1 MDVQSFLN
9 NFLDESNKTV
19 LFATMAVVLVV
30 LILLISLI
38 RKRKKKKL
46 EEKTAAAIDKAMS
59 GDEDDLAKDSSDS
72 NTLAQDNIILDD
84 RSDSTE
90 SRILAQDASDS
101 NTLVQDDLAQD
112 YNPQGDNLAKDSN
125 SGEEFSAHHPY
136 DNFGSDYKDYD
147 DDIKD
152 IDNSD
157 DTVAIDNSDD
167 TVALAQNTPAEEYN
181 LYTNYNEG
189 FNSDL
194 NNGVVNG
201 TEDVEVNVKDSEND
215 PMEELLDEEN
225 DDIYNSDFVD
235 GFFGTLA
242 KNDSKESPK
251 EPEESTEEFKE
262 SSESPKEPEE
272 SQESSEESKEPPVE
286 LILHDQISVEENT
299 PKEEEEKEKEAPEE
313 NKKAA
318 ITLVDGSDR
327 VMVSVGEKFES
338 KHKKEFTIDVTNEPE
353 IKIALQDGFVFDG
366 RVHFLVSF
374 SEALAQHV
382 SLKDVRE
389 IAEYK
394 GDYSGYE
401 IQLEVTD
408 KGDLETID
416 CTRTFNYKKIKDA
429 VLIIQLSLE

>member
-19 LFATMAVVLVV
+19 LFATMAVVLAV
-30 LILLISLI
+30 LILLIYLI

-46 EEKTAAAIDKAMS
+46 EEKTAAAIDKAMA
-59 GDEDDLAKDSSDS
+59 GDEDDLAQDSSDS
-72 NTLAQDNIILDD
+72 TDLAQDNIVQ
-84 RSDSTE
+84 DSNTPDY
-90 SRILAQDASDS
+90 SSS
-101 NTLVQDDLAQD
+101 NTLVQDNQHD
-112 YNPQGDNLAKDSN
+112 DNLAQDSN
-125 SGEEFSAHHPY
+125 SGEEFGTHHPY

-147 DDIKD
+147 DDTEYD
-152 IDNSD
+152 YNPEEDAETIDNND
-157 DTVAIDNSDD
+157 DTE
-167 TVALAQNTPAEEYN
+167 ALAQNTSAEEYN
-181 LYTNYNEG
+181 LYTNYNKG
-189 FNSDL
+189 FNPDL
-194 NNGVVNG
+194 NKGVEDC
-201 TEDVEVNVKDSEND
+201 TEDVEDNAKDLEND

-242 KNDSKESPK
+242 KDDSKESP
-251 EPEESTEEFKE
+251 EESKE
-262 SSESPKEPEE
+262 SP
-272 SQESSEESKEPPVE
+272 EESKEPPVE

-299 PKEEEEKEKEAPEE
+299 PKEEEKEKEAPEE

-338 KHKKEFTIDVTNEPE
+338 KHKKEFTIDVTNESE
-353 IKIALQDGFVFDG
+353 IKIALQDGFIFDG
-366 RVHFLVSF
+366 RIHFLVSF

-389 IAEYK
+389 IAECK

>member
-46 EEKTAAAIDKAMS
+46 EEKTAAAIDKAMA
-59 GDEDDLAKDSSDS
+59 GDEDDLAQDSNTQYSSGSSTLAKDNLAQDSSDS
-72 NTLAQDNIILDD
+72 TDLAQN
-84 RSDSTE
+84 
-90 SRILAQDASDS
+90 S
-101 NTLVQDDLAQD
+101 NTQD
-112 YNPQGDNLAKDSN
+112 YNPQGDNLIQDSN

-147 DDIKD
+147 DD
-152 IDNSD
+152 
-157 DTVAIDNSDD
+157 VEAIDNNGNAETIDNNDD
-167 TVALAQNTPAEEYN
+167 AETTDNNGDEEALAQNTQSEEYN

-189 FNSDL
+189 FNPDL
-194 NNGVVNG
+194 NKDVEDG
-201 TEDVEVNVKDSEND
+201 TEDVEDNAKDSEND

-242 KNDSKESPK
+242 KDDSKESSK
-251 EPEESTEEFKE
+251 EPE
-262 SSESPKEPEE
+262 
-272 SQESSEESKEPPVE
+272 ESSEESKEPPVE

-299 PKEEEEKEKEAPEE
+299 PKEEEKEKEAPEE

-327 VMVSVGEKFES
+327 VMVSIGEKFES

-366 RVHFLVSF
+366 RIHFLVSF

-389 IAEYK
+389 IAECK
-394 GDYSGYE
+394 GNYSGYE

>member
-19 LFATMAVVLVV
+19 LFATMAVVLAV
-30 LILLISLI
+30 LILLIYLI

-46 EEKTAAAIDKAMS
+46 EEKTAAAIDKAMA
-59 GDEDDLAKDSSDS
+59 GDEDDLAQDSSGSTDLAQDNIVQDSNTPDYSCS
-72 NTLAQDNIILDD
+72 NTLAQDNQHD
-84 RSDSTE
+84 
-90 SRILAQDASDS
+90 
-101 NTLVQDDLAQD
+101 
-112 YNPQGDNLAKDSN
+112 DNLAQDSN
-125 SGEEFSAHHPY
+125 SGEEFSTHHPY

-147 DDIKD
+147 DDTEYD
-152 IDNSD
+152 YNPEEDAETIDNND
-157 DTVAIDNSDD
+157 DAG
-167 TVALAQNTPAEEYN
+167 ALAQNTPTEEYN
-181 LYTNYNEG
+181 LYTNYNKG
-189 FNSDL
+189 FNPDL
-194 NNGVVNG
+194 NNGVEDG

-215 PMEELLDEEN
+215 PMEELMDEEN

-242 KNDSKESPK
+242 KNDSKES
-251 EPEESTEEFKE
+251 
-262 SSESPKEPEE
+262 SESPKEPEE
-272 SQESSEESKEPPVE
+272 FKESPEESKEPPVE

-299 PKEEEEKEKEAPEE
+299 PKEEEKEKEAPEE

-338 KHKKEFTIDVTNEPE
+338 RHKKEFTIDVTNEPE

-366 RVHFLVSF
+366 RIHFLVSF

-389 IAEYK
+389 IAECK

>member
-19 LFATMAVVLVV
+19 LFATMAVVLAV
-30 LILLISLI
+30 LILLIYLI

-46 EEKTAAAIDKAMS
+46 EEKTAAAIDKAMA
-59 GDEDDLAKDSSDS
+59 GDEDDLAQDSSDS
-72 NTLAQDNIILDD
+72 TDLAQDNIVQ
-84 RSDSTE
+84 DSNTPDY
-90 SRILAQDASDS
+90 SSS
-101 NTLVQDDLAQD
+101 NTLVQDNQHD
-112 YNPQGDNLAKDSN
+112 DNLAQNSN
-125 SGEEFSAHHPY
+125 SGEEFGTHHPY

-147 DDIKD
+147 DDTEYD
-152 IDNSD
+152 YNPEEDAETIDNND
-157 DTVAIDNSDD
+157 DAE
-167 TVALAQNTPAEEYN
+167 ALAQNTSAEEYN
-181 LYTNYNEG
+181 LYTNYNKG
-189 FNSDL
+189 FNPDL
-194 NNGVVNG
+194 NKGVEDC
-201 TEDVEVNVKDSEND
+201 TEDVEDNAKDLEND

-242 KNDSKESPK
+242 KDDSKESP
-251 EPEESTEEFKE
+251 
-262 SSESPKEPEE
+262 
-272 SQESSEESKEPPVE
+272 EESKEPPVE

-299 PKEEEEKEKEAPEE
+299 PKEEEKEKEAPEE
-313 NKKAA
+313 NKKAV

-338 KHKKEFTIDVTNEPE
+338 KHKKEFTIDVTNESE
-353 IKIALQDGFVFDG
+353 IKIALQDGFIFDG
-366 RVHFLVSF
+366 RIHFLVSF

-389 IAEYK
+389 IAECK

>member
-1 MDVQSFLN
+1 MNIQSFLN

-46 EEKTAAAIDKAMS
+46 EEKTAAAIDRAMA
-59 GDEDDLAKDSSDS
+59 GDEDDLAQDSSDS
-72 NTLAQDNIILDD
+72 STLAQD
-84 RSDSTE
+84 SKDSTD
-90 SRILAQDASDS
+90 LDQDS
-101 NTLVQDDLAQD
+101 NTQD
-112 YNPQGDNLAKDSN
+112 YNPQGDNLVKDSN
-125 SGEEFSAHHPY
+125 SGKEFSAHHPY

-147 DDIKD
+147 DDVEVF
-152 IDNSD
+152 DNNGD
-157 DTVAIDNSDD
+157 AE
-167 TVALAQNTPAEEYN
+167 ALAQNTPAEEYN
-181 LYTNYNEG
+181 LYTNYNKG
-189 FNSDL
+189 FNPDI
-194 NNGVVNG
+194 NKDVKDG
-201 TEDVEVNVKDSEND
+201 TKDVEGNAKDSEND

-235 GFFGTLA
+235 GFFDTLA
-242 KNDSKESPK
+242 KEDSE
-251 EPEESTEEFKE
+251 E

-272 SQESSEESKEPPVE
+272 FKESPEESKEPPVE

-299 PKEEEEKEKEAPEE
+299 PKEEEKEKEAPEE

-366 RVHFLVSF
+366 RIHFLVSF

-389 IAEYK
+389 IAECK

-408 KGDLETID
+408 NGDLETID

>member
-1 MDVQSFLN
+1 
-9 NFLDESNKTV
+9 
-19 LFATMAVVLVV
+19 MAVVLIV

-38 RKRKKKKL
+38 RNRKKKKL

-59 GDEDDLAKDSSDS
+59 GDEDDLAQDSSDS
-72 NTLAQDNIILDD
+72 NTLAQNN
-84 RSDSTE
+84 
-90 SRILAQDASDS
+90 LA
-101 NTLVQDDLAQD
+101 QDDLAQD
-112 YNPQGDNLAKDSN
+112 YNTQGDNLAQDSN

-147 DDIKD
+147 GNADAE
-152 IDNSD
+152 
-157 DTVAIDNSDD
+157 AIDNSDD
-167 TVALAQNTPAEEYN
+167 TEAIDNSDDTEALAQNTPAEEYN

-189 FNSDL
+189 FNPDL
-194 NNGVVNG
+194 NK
-201 TEDVEVNVKDSEND
+201 DVEDGTKDVEDNAKDLEND
-215 PMEELLDEEN
+215 PMEELMDEEN

-251 EPEESTEEFKE
+251 EPEESKE
-262 SSESPKEPEE
+262 SP
-272 SQESSEESKEPPVE
+272 EESKEPPVE

-299 PKEEEEKEKEAPEE
+299 PKEEEKEKEAPEE
-313 NKKAA
+313 NKKAV

-338 KHKKEFTIDVTNEPE
+338 KHKKEFTIDVTNESE
-353 IKIALQDGFVFDG
+353 IKIALQDGFIFDG
-366 RVHFLVSF
+366 RIHFLVSF

-389 IAEYK
+389 IAECK

>member
-59 GDEDDLAKDSSDS
+59 GDEDDLDQDASDS
-72 NTLAQDNIILDD
+72 NTLAQDNIVQ
-84 RSDSTE
+84 DSNTPDY
-90 SRILAQDASDS
+90 SSS
-101 NTLVQDDLAQD
+101 NTLVQDNQHD
-112 YNPQGDNLAKDSN
+112 DNLAQDSN
-125 SGEEFSAHHPY
+125 SGEEFGTHHPY

-147 DDIKD
+147 DDTEYD
-152 IDNSD
+152 YNPEEDAETIDNND
-157 DTVAIDNSDD
+157 DTE
-167 TVALAQNTPAEEYN
+167 ALAQNTSAEEYN

-189 FNSDL
+189 FNPDL
-194 NNGVVNG
+194 NKGVEDG
-201 TEDVEVNVKDSEND
+201 TEDVEDNAKDLEND

-242 KNDSKESPK
+242 KDDSKESPEESK
-251 EPEESTEEFKE
+251 ESPEESKE
-262 SSESPKEPEE
+262 SKESP
-272 SQESSEESKEPPVE
+272 EESKEPPVE

-299 PKEEEEKEKEAPEE
+299 PKEEEKEKEAPEE
-313 NKKAA
+313 NKKAV

-338 KHKKEFTIDVTNEPE
+338 KHKKEFTIDVTNESE
-353 IKIALQDGFVFDG
+353 IKIALQDGFIFDG
-366 RVHFLVSF
+366 RIHFLVSF

-389 IAEYK
+389 IAECK

>member
-19 LFATMAVVLVV
+19 LFATMAVVLAV
-30 LILLISLI
+30 LILLIYLI

-46 EEKTAAAIDKAMS
+46 EEKTAAAIDKAMA
-59 GDEDDLAKDSSDS
+59 GDEDDLAQDSSDS
-72 NTLAQDNIILDD
+72 TDLAQDNIVQ
-84 RSDSTE
+84 DSNTPDY
-90 SRILAQDASDS
+90 SSS
-101 NTLVQDDLAQD
+101 NTLVQDNQHD
-112 YNPQGDNLAKDSN
+112 DNLAQDSN
-125 SGEEFSAHHPY
+125 SGEEFGTHHPY

-147 DDIKD
+147 DDTEYD
-152 IDNSD
+152 YNPEEDAETIDNND
-157 DTVAIDNSDD
+157 DTE
-167 TVALAQNTPAEEYN
+167 ALAQNTSAEEYN
-181 LYTNYNEG
+181 LYTNYNKG
-189 FNSDL
+189 FNPDL
-194 NNGVVNG
+194 NKGVEDG
-201 TEDVEVNVKDSEND
+201 TEDVEDNAKDLEND

-242 KNDSKESPK
+242 KDDSKESP
-251 EPEESTEEFKE
+251 EESKE
-262 SSESPKEPEE
+262 SKESP
-272 SQESSEESKEPPVE
+272 EESKEPPVE

-299 PKEEEEKEKEAPEE
+299 PKEEEKEKEAPEE
-313 NKKAA
+313 NKKAV

-338 KHKKEFTIDVTNEPE
+338 KHKKEFTIDVTNESE
-353 IKIALQDGFVFDG
+353 IKIALQDGFIFDG
-366 RVHFLVSF
+366 RIHFLVSF

-389 IAEYK
+389 IAECK

>member
-19 LFATMAVVLVV
+19 LFATMAVVLAV
-30 LILLISLI
+30 LILLIYLI

-46 EEKTAAAIDKAMS
+46 EEKTAAAIDKAMV
-59 GDEDDLAKDSSDS
+59 GDEDDLAQDSSDSTDLAQDNIVQVAQDNIVQDSNTPDYSGS
-72 NTLAQDNIILDD
+72 NTLAQDNQHD
-84 RSDSTE
+84 
-90 SRILAQDASDS
+90 
-101 NTLVQDDLAQD
+101 
-112 YNPQGDNLAKDSN
+112 DNLAQDSN
-125 SGEEFSAHHPY
+125 SGEEFGTHHPY

-147 DDIKD
+147 DDTEYD
-152 IDNSD
+152 YNPEEDAETIDNND
-157 DTVAIDNSDD
+157 DVGT
-167 TVALAQNTPAEEYN
+167 LAQNTPAEEYN
-181 LYTNYNEG
+181 LYTNYNKG
-189 FNSDL
+189 FNPDL
-194 NNGVVNG
+194 NNGVEDG
-201 TEDVEVNVKDSEND
+201 TEDVEDNAKDLENN

-242 KNDSKESPK
+242 KDDSKESP
-251 EPEESTEEFKE
+251 
-262 SSESPKEPEE
+262 
-272 SQESSEESKEPPVE
+272 EESKEPPVE

-299 PKEEEEKEKEAPEE
+299 PKEEE

-366 RVHFLVSF
+366 RIHFLVSF

-389 IAEYK
+389 IAECK

>member
-1 MDVQSFLN
+1 MNVQSFLN

-19 LFATMAVVLVV
+19 LFATMVVVLVV

-46 EEKTAAAIDKAMS
+46 DEKTAAAIDKAMS
-59 GDEDDLAKDSSDS
+59 GDEDDLAQDSSNSSTLTQDNLVQDSDDS
-72 NTLAQDNIILDD
+72 NTLAQDNIILDG

-90 SRILAQDASDS
+90 SRIL
-101 NTLVQDDLAQD
+101 T
-112 YNPQGDNLAKDSN
+112 QGSN
-125 SGEEFSAHHPY
+125 SGEEFGAHHPY

-147 DDIKD
+147 DDVED
-152 IDNSD
+152 IDNND
-157 DTVAIDNSDD
+157 DAEYDYNPEEDVETTDNNDD
-167 TVALAQNTPAEEYN
+167 EEASAQNTPAEEYN
-181 LYTNYNEG
+181 LYTNYNKG
-189 FNSDL
+189 FNPDI
-194 NNGVVNG
+194 NNGVEDG
-201 TEDVEVNVKDSEND
+201 TEDVEDNAKDVEDDVKDSEND

-242 KNDSKESPK
+242 KDDSKESPK
-251 EPEESTEEFKE
+251 EPEESKE
-262 SSESPKEPEE
+262 SP
-272 SQESSEESKEPPVE
+272 EESKEPPVE

-299 PKEEEEKEKEAPEE
+299 PKEEEKEEEAPEE

-338 KHKKEFTIDVTNEPE
+338 KYKKEFTIDVTNEPE

-382 SLKDVRE
+382 FLKDVRE
-389 IAEYK
+389 IAECK
-394 GDYSGYE
+394 GNYSGYE

>member
-46 EEKTAAAIDKAMS
+46 EEKTAAAIDKAMA
-59 GDEDDLAKDSSDS
+59 GDEDDLDQDASDS
-72 NTLAQDNIILDD
+72 NTLAQDSN
-84 RSDSTE
+84 
-90 SRILAQDASDS
+90 AQDSSDS
-101 NTLVQDDLAQD
+101 NPLAQD
-112 YNPQGDNLAKDSN
+112 YNPQGDNLIQDSN

-147 DDIKD
+147 DDVEAVD
-152 IDNSD
+152 NNDDAEYDYNPEEDAETIDNNGD
-157 DTVAIDNSDD
+157 EE
-167 TVALAQNTPAEEYN
+167 ALAQNTPAEEYN

-189 FNSDL
+189 FNPDI
-194 NNGVVNG
+194 NNGVEDD
-201 TEDVEVNVKDSEND
+201 TEDVEDNAKDLEND
-215 PMEELLDEEN
+215 PMEELLDEES

-242 KNDSKESPK
+242 KDDSKESPESTESSK
-251 EPEESTEEFKE
+251 GPEES
-262 SSESPKEPEE
+262 EE
-272 SQESSEESKEPPVE
+272 STEESKEPPVE

-299 PKEEEEKEKEAPEE
+299 PKEEEKEKEAPEE

-318 ITLVDGSDR
+318 ITLVDGSNR

-338 KHKKEFTIDVTNEPE
+338 RHKKEFTIDVTNEPE

-366 RVHFLVSF
+366 RIHFLVSF

-389 IAEYK
+389 IAECK
-394 GDYSGYE
+394 GNYSGYE

>member
-1 MDVQSFLN
+1 MNVQSFLN

-59 GDEDDLAKDSSDS
+59 GDEDDLAQDSSNSSTLTQDNLVQDSDDS
-72 NTLAQDNIILDD
+72 NTLAQDNIILDG

-90 SRILAQDASDS
+90 SRIL
-101 NTLVQDDLAQD
+101 VQ
-112 YNPQGDNLAKDSN
+112 DSN

-147 DDIKD
+147 DD
-152 IDNSD
+152 
-157 DTVAIDNSDD
+157 VEAIDNNGNAETIDNNDD
-167 TVALAQNTPAEEYN
+167 AETINNNDDAEALAQNTPAEEYN

-189 FNSDL
+189 FNPDL
-194 NNGVVNG
+194 NK
-201 TEDVEVNVKDSEND
+201 DVEDGTKDVEDNAKDSEND
-215 PMEELLDEEN
+215 PMEELMDEEN

-242 KNDSKESPK
+242 KNDSKESSESSK
-251 EPEESTEEFKE
+251 EPEESKE
-262 SSESPKEPEE
+262 SSESPKEP
-272 SQESSEESKEPPVE
+272 EESKEPPVE

-299 PKEEEEKEKEAPEE
+299 PKEENWEEVPEE
-313 NKKAA
+313 NKKTA

-366 RVHFLVSF
+366 RIHFLVSF

-389 IAEYK
+389 IAECK

>member
-1 MDVQSFLN
+1 MNVQSFLN

-59 GDEDDLAKDSSDS
+59 GDEDDLAQDSSNSSTLTQDNLVQDSDDS
-72 NTLAQDNIILDD
+72 NTLAQDNIILDG

-90 SRILAQDASDS
+90 SRIL
-101 NTLVQDDLAQD
+101 VQ
-112 YNPQGDNLAKDSN
+112 DSN

-147 DDIKD
+147 DD
-152 IDNSD
+152 
-157 DTVAIDNSDD
+157 VEAIDNNGNAETIDNNDD
-167 TVALAQNTPAEEYN
+167 AETINNNDDAEALAQNTPAEEYN

-189 FNSDL
+189 FNPDL
-194 NNGVVNG
+194 NK
-201 TEDVEVNVKDSEND
+201 DVEDGTKDVEDNAKDSEND
-215 PMEELLDEEN
+215 PMEELMDEEN

-242 KNDSKESPK
+242 KNDSKESSESSK
-251 EPEESTEEFKE
+251 EPEESKE
-262 SSESPKEPEE
+262 SSESP
-272 SQESSEESKEPPVE
+272 EESKEPPVE

-299 PKEEEEKEKEAPEE
+299 PKEENWEEVPEE
-313 NKKAA
+313 NKKTA

-366 RVHFLVSF
+366 RIHFLVSF

-382 SLKDVRE
+382 SIKDVRE
-389 IAEYK
+389 IAECK

>member
-1 MDVQSFLN
+1 MNIQSFLN

-59 GDEDDLAKDSSDS
+59 GDEDDLAQDSSNSSTLTQDNLVQDSDDS
-72 NTLAQDNIILDD
+72 NTLAQDNIILDG

-90 SRILAQDASDS
+90 SRIL
-101 NTLVQDDLAQD
+101 VQ
-112 YNPQGDNLAKDSN
+112 DSN

-147 DDIKD
+147 DD
-152 IDNSD
+152 
-157 DTVAIDNSDD
+157 VEAIDNNGNAETIDNNDD
-167 TVALAQNTPAEEYN
+167 AETINNNDDAEALAQNTPAEEYN

-189 FNSDL
+189 FNPDL
-194 NNGVVNG
+194 NK
-201 TEDVEVNVKDSEND
+201 DVEDGTKDVEDNAKDSEND
-215 PMEELLDEEN
+215 PMEELMDEEN

-242 KNDSKESPK
+242 KNDSKESSESSK
-251 EPEESTEEFKE
+251 EPEESKE
-262 SSESPKEPEE
+262 SSESP
-272 SQESSEESKEPPVE
+272 EESKEPPVE

-299 PKEEEEKEKEAPEE
+299 PKEENWEEVPEE
-313 NKKAA
+313 NKKTA

-366 RVHFLVSF
+366 RIHFLVSF

-389 IAEYK
+389 IAECK

>member
-46 EEKTAAAIDKAMS
+46 EEKTAAAIDKAMA
-59 GDEDDLAKDSSDS
+59 GDEDDLAQDSSDS
-72 NTLAQDNIILDD
+72 NTLSQNNIILDG

-90 SRILAQDASDS
+90 SRILVQDS
-101 NTLVQDDLAQD
+101 NTQD
-112 YNPQGDNLAKDSN
+112 YNPQGDNLVQDSN

-136 DNFGSDYKDYD
+136 DNFGSDYNDYD
-147 DDIKD
+147 DDVED
-152 IDNSD
+152 IDNNDDAEAIDDSD
-157 DTVAIDNSDD
+157 DAE
-167 TVALAQNTPAEEYN
+167 ALAQNTPAEEYN

-189 FNSDL
+189 FNPDI
-194 NNGVVNG
+194 NNGVEEG
-201 TEDVEVNVKDSEND
+201 TKDVEDNAKDSENN

-242 KNDSKESPK
+242 KDDSKESPK
-251 EPEESTEEFKE
+251 EPE
-262 SSESPKEPEE
+262 
-272 SQESSEESKEPPVE
+272 ESSEESKEPPVE

-299 PKEEEEKEKEAPEE
+299 PKEEEKEKEALEE

-366 RVHFLVSF
+366 RIHFLVSF

-389 IAEYK
+389 IAECK

>member
-19 LFATMAVVLVV
+19 LFATMAVVLAV
-30 LILLISLI
+30 LILLIYLI

-46 EEKTAAAIDKAMS
+46 EEKTAAAIDKAMA
-59 GDEDDLAKDSSDS
+59 GDEDDLAQDSSDS
-72 NTLAQDNIILDD
+72 TDLAQDNIVQ
-84 RSDSTE
+84 DSNTPDY
-90 SRILAQDASDS
+90 SSS
-101 NTLVQDDLAQD
+101 NTLVQDNQQD
-112 YNPQGDNLAKDSN
+112 DNLAQDSN
-125 SGEEFSAHHPY
+125 SGEEFGTHHPY

-147 DDIKD
+147 DDTEYD
-152 IDNSD
+152 YNPEEDAETIDNND
-157 DTVAIDNSDD
+157 DTE
-167 TVALAQNTPAEEYN
+167 ALAQNTSAEEYN
-181 LYTNYNEG
+181 LYTNYNKG
-189 FNSDL
+189 FNPDL
-194 NNGVVNG
+194 NKGVEDG
-201 TEDVEVNVKDSEND
+201 TEDVEDNAKDLEND

-242 KNDSKESPK
+242 KDDSKESP
-251 EPEESTEEFKE
+251 EESKE
-262 SSESPKEPEE
+262 SP
-272 SQESSEESKEPPVE
+272 EESKEPPVE

-299 PKEEEEKEKEAPEE
+299 PKEEEKEKEAPEE
-313 NKKAA
+313 NKKAV

-353 IKIALQDGFVFDG
+353 IKIALQDGFIFDG
-366 RVHFLVSF
+366 RIHFLVSF

-389 IAEYK
+389 IAECK

>member
-59 GDEDDLAKDSSDS
+59 GDEDDLAKDNLTQDSSDS
-72 NTLAQDNIILDD
+72 NTLAQD
-84 RSDSTE
+84 
-90 SRILAQDASDS
+90 S
-101 NTLVQDDLAQD
+101 NAQD
-112 YNPQGDNLAKDSN
+112 YSGSNTLAKDSN

-147 DDIKD
+147 DDVED
-152 IDNSD
+152 IDNND
-157 DTVAIDNSDD
+157 DAEAIDNSDD
-167 TVALAQNTPAEEYN
+167 AEALAQNTPAEEYN

-189 FNSDL
+189 FNPDI
-194 NNGVVNG
+194 NNGVEEG
-201 TEDVEVNVKDSEND
+201 TKDVEDNAKDSEND

-242 KNDSKESPK
+242 KDDSKESLESRESSK
-251 EPEESTEEFKE
+251 EPE
-262 SSESPKEPEE
+262 
-272 SQESSEESKEPPVE
+272 ESSEESKEPPVE

-299 PKEEEEKEKEAPEE
+299 PKEEEKEKEAPEE

-338 KHKKEFTIDVTNEPE
+338 RHKKEFTIDVTNEPE

-389 IAEYK
+389 IAECK

>member
-19 LFATMAVVLVV
+19 LFATMAVVLAV
-30 LILLISLI
+30 LILLIYLI

-46 EEKTAAAIDKAMS
+46 EEKTAAAIDKAMA
-59 GDEDDLAKDSSDS
+59 GDEDDLAQDSSDS
-72 NTLAQDNIILDD
+72 TDLAQDNIVQ
-84 RSDSTE
+84 DSNTPDY
-90 SRILAQDASDS
+90 SSS
-101 NTLVQDDLAQD
+101 NTLVQDNQHD
-112 YNPQGDNLAKDSN
+112 DNLAQDSN
-125 SGEEFSAHHPY
+125 SGEEFGTHHPY

-147 DDIKD
+147 DDTEYD
-152 IDNSD
+152 YNPEEDVETIDNND
-157 DTVAIDNSDD
+157 DAE
-167 TVALAQNTPAEEYN
+167 ALAQNTSAEEYN
-181 LYTNYNEG
+181 LYTNYNKG
-189 FNSDL
+189 FNPDL
-194 NNGVVNG
+194 NKGVEDG
-201 TEDVEVNVKDSEND
+201 TEDVEDNAKDLEND

-242 KNDSKESPK
+242 KDDSKESP
-251 EPEESTEEFKE
+251 
-262 SSESPKEPEE
+262 
-272 SQESSEESKEPPVE
+272 EESKEPPVE

-299 PKEEEEKEKEAPEE
+299 PKEEEKEKEAPEE
-313 NKKAA
+313 NKKAT

-353 IKIALQDGFVFDG
+353 IKIALQDGFIFDG
-366 RVHFLVSF
+366 RIHFLVSF

-389 IAEYK
+389 IAECK

>member
-19 LFATMAVVLVV
+19 LFATMAVVLAV
-30 LILLISLI
+30 LILLIYLI

-46 EEKTAAAIDKAMS
+46 EEKTAAAIDKAMA
-59 GDEDDLAKDSSDS
+59 GDEDDLAQDSSDS
-72 NTLAQDNIILDD
+72 TDLAQDNIVQ
-84 RSDSTE
+84 DSNTPDY
-90 SRILAQDASDS
+90 SSS
-101 NTLVQDDLAQD
+101 NTLVQDNQHD
-112 YNPQGDNLAKDSN
+112 DNLAQDSN
-125 SGEEFSAHHPY
+125 SGEEFGTHHPY

-147 DDIKD
+147 DDTEYD
-152 IDNSD
+152 YNPEEDAETIDNND
-157 DTVAIDNSDD
+157 DTE
-167 TVALAQNTPAEEYN
+167 ALAQNTSAEEYN
-181 LYTNYNEG
+181 LYTNYNKG
-189 FNSDL
+189 FNPDL
-194 NNGVVNG
+194 NKGVEDG
-201 TEDVEVNVKDSEND
+201 TEDVEDNAKDLEND

-242 KNDSKESPK
+242 KDDSKESP
-251 EPEESTEEFKE
+251 EESKE
-262 SSESPKEPEE
+262 SP
-272 SQESSEESKEPPVE
+272 EESKEPPVE
-286 LILHDQISVEENT
+286 LILHEQISVEENT
-299 PKEEEEKEKEAPEE
+299 PKEEEKEKEAPEE
-313 NKKAA
+313 NKKAV

-353 IKIALQDGFVFDG
+353 IKIALQDGFIFDG
-366 RVHFLVSF
+366 RIHFLVSF

-389 IAEYK
+389 IAECK

>member
-9 NFLDESNKTV
+9 IFLDESNKTV
-19 LFATMAVVLVV
+19 LFATMAVVLAV
-30 LILLISLI
+30 LILLIYLI

-46 EEKTAAAIDKAMS
+46 EEKTAAAIDKAMA
-59 GDEDDLAKDSSDS
+59 GDEDDLAQDSSDS
-72 NTLAQDNIILDD
+72 TDLAQDNIVQ
-84 RSDSTE
+84 DSNTPDY
-90 SRILAQDASDS
+90 SSS
-101 NTLVQDDLAQD
+101 NTLVQDNQHD
-112 YNPQGDNLAKDSN
+112 DNLAQDSN
-125 SGEEFSAHHPY
+125 SGEEFGTHHPY

-147 DDIKD
+147 DDVED
-152 IDNSD
+152 IDNND
-157 DTVAIDNSDD
+157 DAE
-167 TVALAQNTPAEEYN
+167 ALAQNTSAEEYN
-181 LYTNYNEG
+181 LYTNYNKG
-189 FNSDL
+189 FNPDL
-194 NNGVVNG
+194 NKGVEDC
-201 TEDVEVNVKDSEND
+201 TEDVEDNAKDLEND

-242 KNDSKESPK
+242 KDDSKESP
-251 EPEESTEEFKE
+251 
-262 SSESPKEPEE
+262 
-272 SQESSEESKEPPVE
+272 EESKEPPVE

-299 PKEEEEKEKEAPEE
+299 PKEENWEEVPEE
-313 NKKAA
+313 NKKTA

-338 KHKKEFTIDVTNEPE
+338 RHKKEFTIDVTNEPE

-374 SEALAQHV
+374 SETLAQHV

-389 IAEYK
+389 IAECK

>member
-1 MDVQSFLN
+1 MNVQSFLN

-59 GDEDDLAKDSSDS
+59 GDEDDLDQDASDS
-72 NTLAQDNIILDD
+72 NTLAQDS
-84 RSDSTE
+84 SDSTD
-90 SRILAQDASDS
+90 LDQDS
-101 NTLVQDDLAQD
+101 NIHG
-112 YNPQGDNLAKDSN
+112 YNSQGDNLAQDSN
-125 SGEEFSAHHPY
+125 SGEEFGTHHPY

-147 DDIKD
+147 DETEYDYNPEED
-152 IDNSD
+152 AETIDNNGNEEAS
-157 DTVAIDNSDD
+157 AR
-167 TVALAQNTPAEEYN
+167 NTPAEEYN

-189 FNSDL
+189 FNPDL
-194 NNGVVNG
+194 NR
-201 TEDVEVNVKDSEND
+201 DVEDCTKDVEDNAKDSEND

-242 KNDSKESPK
+242 KNDSKES
-251 EPEESTEEFKE
+251 EESEK
-262 SSESPKEPEE
+262 SA
-272 SQESSEESKEPPVE
+272 EESKEPPVE

-299 PKEEEEKEKEAPEE
+299 PKEEEKEKEAPEE

-389 IAEYK
+389 IAECK
-394 GDYSGYE
+394 GNYSGYE

>member
-1 MDVQSFLN
+1 MNVQSFLN

-59 GDEDDLAKDSSDS
+59 GDEDDLDQDASDS
-72 NTLAQDNIILDD
+72 NTLAQDS
-84 RSDSTE
+84 SDSTD
-90 SRILAQDASDS
+90 LDQDS
-101 NTLVQDDLAQD
+101 NIHG
-112 YNPQGDNLAKDSN
+112 YNSQGDNLAQDSN

-147 DDIKD
+147 DETEYDYNPEED
-152 IDNSD
+152 AETIDNNGNEEAS
-157 DTVAIDNSDD
+157 AR
-167 TVALAQNTPAEEYN
+167 NTPAEEYN

-189 FNSDL
+189 FNPDL
-194 NNGVVNG
+194 NR
-201 TEDVEVNVKDSEND
+201 DVEDCTKDVEDNAKDSKND
-215 PMEELLDEEN
+215 PMEELMDEEN

-242 KNDSKESPK
+242 KNDSKES
-251 EPEESTEEFKE
+251 SE

-272 SQESSEESKEPPVE
+272 SKESPEESKEPPVE

-299 PKEEEEKEKEAPEE
+299 PKEEEKEKEAPEE
-313 NKKAA
+313 NKKAV

-353 IKIALQDGFVFDG
+353 IKIALQDGFIFDG
-366 RVHFLVSF
+366 RIHFLVSF

-389 IAEYK
+389 IAECK

>member
-19 LFATMAVVLVV
+19 LFATMAVVLAV
-30 LILLISLI
+30 LILLIYLI

-46 EEKTAAAIDKAMS
+46 EEKTAAAIDKAMA
-59 GDEDDLAKDSSDS
+59 GDEDDLAQDSSDSTDLAQDNIVQDSNTPDYSGS
-72 NTLAQDNIILDD
+72 NTLAQDNQHD
-84 RSDSTE
+84 
-90 SRILAQDASDS
+90 
-101 NTLVQDDLAQD
+101 
-112 YNPQGDNLAKDSN
+112 DNLAQDSN
-125 SGEEFSAHHPY
+125 SGEEFGTHHPY
-136 DNFGSDYKDYD
+136 DKFGSDYKDYD
-147 DDIKD
+147 DDTEYD
-152 IDNSD
+152 YNPEEDAETIDNND
-157 DTVAIDNSDD
+157 DTE
-167 TVALAQNTPAEEYN
+167 ALAQNTSAEEYN
-181 LYTNYNEG
+181 LYTNYNKG
-189 FNSDL
+189 FNPDL
-194 NNGVVNG
+194 NKGVEDC
-201 TEDVEVNVKDSEND
+201 TEDVEDNAKDLEND

-242 KNDSKESPK
+242 KDDSKESP
-251 EPEESTEEFKE
+251 
-262 SSESPKEPEE
+262 
-272 SQESSEESKEPPVE
+272 EESKEPPVE

-299 PKEEEEKEKEAPEE
+299 PKEEEKEKEAPEE
-313 NKKAA
+313 NKKAV

-338 KHKKEFTIDVTNEPE
+338 KHKKEFTIDVTNESE
-353 IKIALQDGFVFDG
+353 IKIALQDGFIFDG
-366 RVHFLVSF
+366 RIHFLVSF

-389 IAEYK
+389 IAECK

>member
-19 LFATMAVVLVV
+19 LFATMAVVLAV
-30 LILLISLI
+30 LILLIYLI

-46 EEKTAAAIDKAMS
+46 EEKTAAAIDKAMA
-59 GDEDDLAKDSSDS
+59 GDEDDLAQDSSDS
-72 NTLAQDNIILDD
+72 TDLAQDNIVQ
-84 RSDSTE
+84 DSNTPDY
-90 SRILAQDASDS
+90 SSS
-101 NTLVQDDLAQD
+101 NTLVQDNQHD
-112 YNPQGDNLAKDSN
+112 DNLAQDSN
-125 SGEEFSAHHPY
+125 SGEEFGTHHPY

-147 DDIKD
+147 DDTEYD
-152 IDNSD
+152 YNPEEDAETIDNND
-157 DTVAIDNSDD
+157 DTE
-167 TVALAQNTPAEEYN
+167 ALAQNTSAEEYN
-181 LYTNYNEG
+181 LYTNYNKG
-189 FNSDL
+189 FNPDL
-194 NNGVVNG
+194 NKGVEDG
-201 TEDVEVNVKDSEND
+201 TEDVEDNAKDLEND

-242 KNDSKESPK
+242 KDDSKESP
-251 EPEESTEEFKE
+251 
-262 SSESPKEPEE
+262 
-272 SQESSEESKEPPVE
+272 EESKEPPVE

-299 PKEEEEKEKEAPEE
+299 PKEEEKEKEAPEE
-313 NKKAA
+313 NKKAV

-353 IKIALQDGFVFDG
+353 IKIALQDGFIFDG
-366 RVHFLVSF
+366 RIHFLVSF

-389 IAEYK
+389 IAECK

>member
-19 LFATMAVVLVV
+19 LFATMAVVLAV
-30 LILLISLI
+30 LILLIYLI

-46 EEKTAAAIDKAMS
+46 EEKTAAAIDKAMA
-59 GDEDDLAKDSSDS
+59 GDEDDLAQDSSDSTDLAQDNIVQDSNTPDYSGS
-72 NTLAQDNIILDD
+72 NTLAQDNQHD
-84 RSDSTE
+84 
-90 SRILAQDASDS
+90 
-101 NTLVQDDLAQD
+101 
-112 YNPQGDNLAKDSN
+112 DNLAQDSN
-125 SGEEFSAHHPY
+125 SGEEFGTHHPY

-147 DDIKD
+147 DDTEYD
-152 IDNSD
+152 YNPEEDAETIDNND
-157 DTVAIDNSDD
+157 DAE
-167 TVALAQNTPAEEYN
+167 ALAQNTSAEEYN
-181 LYTNYNEG
+181 LYTNYNKG
-189 FNSDL
+189 FNPDL
-194 NNGVVNG
+194 NKGVEDG
-201 TEDVEVNVKDSEND
+201 TEDVEDNAKDLEND

-242 KNDSKESPK
+242 KDDSKESP
-251 EPEESTEEFKE
+251 
-262 SSESPKEPEE
+262 
-272 SQESSEESKEPPVE
+272 EESKEPPVE

-299 PKEEEEKEKEAPEE
+299 PKEEEKEKEAPEE
-313 NKKAA
+313 NKKAV

-338 KHKKEFTIDVTNEPE
+338 KHKKEFTIDVTNESE
-353 IKIALQDGFVFDG
+353 IKIALQDGFIFDG
-366 RVHFLVSF
+366 RIHFLVSF

-389 IAEYK
+389 IAECK

>member
-1 MDVQSFLN
+1 MNVQSFLN
-9 NFLDESNKTV
+9 NFLDESNKIV

-59 GDEDDLAKDSSDS
+59 GDEDDLDQDASDS
-72 NTLAQDNIILDD
+72 NTLAQDNIVQ
-84 RSDSTE
+84 DSNTPDY
-90 SRILAQDASDS
+90 SSS
-101 NTLVQDDLAQD
+101 NTLVQDNQHD
-112 YNPQGDNLAKDSN
+112 DNLAQDSN
-125 SGEEFSAHHPY
+125 SGEEFGTHHPY

-147 DDIKD
+147 DETEYDYNPEENAET
-152 IDNSD
+152 IDNNGNEEAS
-157 DTVAIDNSDD
+157 AR
-167 TVALAQNTPAEEYN
+167 NTPAEEYN

-189 FNSDL
+189 FNPDL
-194 NNGVVNG
+194 NR
-201 TEDVEVNVKDSEND
+201 DVEDCTKDVEDNAKDSKND
-215 PMEELLDEEN
+215 PMEELMDEEN

-242 KNDSKESPK
+242 KNDSKES
-251 EPEESTEEFKE
+251 
-262 SSESPKEPEE
+262 SESPKEPEE
-272 SQESSEESKEPPVE
+272 SKESPEESKEPPVE

-299 PKEEEEKEKEAPEE
+299 PKEEEKEKEAPEE
-313 NKKAA
+313 NKKAV

-338 KHKKEFTIDVTNEPE
+338 KHKKEFTIDVTNESE
-353 IKIALQDGFVFDG
+353 IKIALQDGFIFDG
-366 RVHFLVSF
+366 RIHFLVSF

-389 IAEYK
+389 IAECK

>member
-19 LFATMAVVLVV
+19 LFATMAVVLAV
-30 LILLISLI
+30 LILLIYLI

-46 EEKTAAAIDKAMS
+46 EEKTAAAIDKAMA
-59 GDEDDLAKDSSDS
+59 GDEDDLAQDSSDS
-72 NTLAQDNIILDD
+72 TDLAQDNIVQ
-84 RSDSTE
+84 DSNTPDY
-90 SRILAQDASDS
+90 SSS
-101 NTLVQDDLAQD
+101 NTLVQDNQHD
-112 YNPQGDNLAKDSN
+112 DNLAQDSN
-125 SGEEFSAHHPY
+125 SGEEFGTHHPY

-147 DDIKD
+147 DDTEYD
-152 IDNSD
+152 YNPEEDAETIDNND
-157 DTVAIDNSDD
+157 DAE
-167 TVALAQNTPAEEYN
+167 ALAQNTSAEEYN
-181 LYTNYNEG
+181 LYTNYNKG
-189 FNSDL
+189 FNPDL
-194 NNGVVNG
+194 NKGVEDC
-201 TEDVEVNVKDSEND
+201 TEDVEDNAKDLEND

-242 KNDSKESPK
+242 KDDSKESLESPK
-251 EPEESTEEFKE
+251 EPEESKE
-262 SSESPKEPEE
+262 SP
-272 SQESSEESKEPPVE
+272 EESKEPPVE

-299 PKEEEEKEKEAPEE
+299 PKEEEKEKEAPEE
-313 NKKAA
+313 NKKAV

-338 KHKKEFTIDVTNEPE
+338 KHKKEFTIDVTNESE
-353 IKIALQDGFVFDG
+353 IKIALQDGFIFDG
-366 RVHFLVSF
+366 RIHFLVSF

-389 IAEYK
+389 IAECK

>member
-19 LFATMAVVLVV
+19 LFATMAVVLAV
-30 LILLISLI
+30 LILLIYLI

-46 EEKTAAAIDKAMS
+46 EEKTAAAIDKAMA
-59 GDEDDLAKDSSDS
+59 GDEDDLAQDSSDS
-72 NTLAQDNIILDD
+72 TDLAQDNIVQ
-84 RSDSTE
+84 DSNTPDY
-90 SRILAQDASDS
+90 SSS
-101 NTLVQDDLAQD
+101 NTLVQDNQHD
-112 YNPQGDNLAKDSN
+112 DNLAQDSN
-125 SGEEFSAHHPY
+125 SGEEFGTHHPY

-147 DDIKD
+147 DDTEYD
-152 IDNSD
+152 YNPEEDAETIDNND
-157 DTVAIDNSDD
+157 DTE
-167 TVALAQNTPAEEYN
+167 ALAQNTSAEEYN
-181 LYTNYNEG
+181 LYTNYNKG
-189 FNSDL
+189 FNPDL
-194 NNGVVNG
+194 NKGVEDG
-201 TEDVEVNVKDSEND
+201 TEDVEDNAKDLEND

-242 KNDSKESPK
+242 KDDSKESP
-251 EPEESTEEFKE
+251 EESKE
-262 SSESPKEPEE
+262 SP
-272 SQESSEESKEPPVE
+272 EESKEPPVE

-299 PKEEEEKEKEAPEE
+299 PKEEEKEKEAPEE
-313 NKKAA
+313 NKKAV

-353 IKIALQDGFVFDG
+353 IKIALQDGFIFDG
-366 RVHFLVSF
+366 RIHFLVSF

-389 IAEYK
+389 IAECK
-394 GDYSGYE
+394 GDYSGYK

>member
-19 LFATMAVVLVV
+19 LFATMAVVLAV
-30 LILLISLI
+30 LILLIYLI

-46 EEKTAAAIDKAMS
+46 EEKTAAAIDKAMA
-59 GDEDDLAKDSSDS
+59 GDEDDLAQDSSGSTD
-72 NTLAQDNIILDD
+72 LAQDNIVQ
-84 RSDSTE
+84 DSNTPDY
-90 SRILAQDASDS
+90 SNS
-101 NTLVQDDLAQD
+101 NTLVQDNQHD
-112 YNPQGDNLAKDSN
+112 DNLAQDSN
-125 SGEEFSAHHPY
+125 SGEEFGTHHPY

-147 DDIKD
+147 DDTEYD
-152 IDNSD
+152 YNPEEDAETIDNND
-157 DTVAIDNSDD
+157 DTE
-167 TVALAQNTPAEEYN
+167 ALAQNTSAEEYN
-181 LYTNYNEG
+181 LYTNYNKG
-189 FNSDL
+189 FNPDL
-194 NNGVVNG
+194 NKGVEDG
-201 TEDVEVNVKDSEND
+201 TEDVEDNAKDLEND

-242 KNDSKESPK
+242 KDDSKESP
-251 EPEESTEEFKE
+251 EESKE
-262 SSESPKEPEE
+262 SP
-272 SQESSEESKEPPVE
+272 EESKEPPVE

-299 PKEEEEKEKEAPEE
+299 PKEEEKEKEAPEE
-313 NKKAA
+313 NKKAV

-353 IKIALQDGFVFDG
+353 IKIALQDGFIFDG
-366 RVHFLVSF
+366 RIHFLVSF

-389 IAEYK
+389 IAECK

>member
-19 LFATMAVVLVV
+19 LFATMAVVLIV

-46 EEKTAAAIDKAMS
+46 EEKTAAAIDKAMA
-59 GDEDDLAKDSSDS
+59 GDEDDLTQDSSDS
-72 NTLAQDNIILDD
+72 STLAQDS
-84 RSDSTE
+84 SDSTD
-90 SRILAQDASDS
+90 LAQDS
-101 NTLVQDDLAQD
+101 NTQD
-112 YNPQGDNLAKDSN
+112 YNPQGDNLAQDSN

-147 DDIKD
+147 DD
-152 IDNSD
+152 
-157 DTVAIDNSDD
+157 VEAIDNNGNAETIDNNDD
-167 TVALAQNTPAEEYN
+167 AETINNNDDAEALAQNTPAEEYN

-189 FNSDL
+189 FNPDL
-194 NNGVVNG
+194 NK
-201 TEDVEVNVKDSEND
+201 DVEDGTKNVEDNAKDSEND
-215 PMEELLDEEN
+215 PMEELMDEEN

-242 KNDSKESPK
+242 KND
-251 EPEESTEEFKE
+251 FKE
-262 SSESPKEPEE
+262 SSESPKESEESKESPEE
-272 SQESSEESKEPPVE
+272 PEESKEPPVE
-286 LILHDQISVEENT
+286 LILHDQINVEENT
-299 PKEEEEKEKEAPEE
+299 PKEEEKEKEASKE

-338 KHKKEFTIDVTNEPE
+338 RHKKEFTIDVTNEPE

-366 RVHFLVSF
+366 RIHFLVSF

-389 IAEYK
+389 IAECK

>member
-46 EEKTAAAIDKAMS
+46 EEKTAAAIDKAMA
-59 GDEDDLAKDSSDS
+59 GDEDDLAQDSSDS
-72 NTLAQDNIILDD
+72 TDLAQDNIVQ
-84 RSDSTE
+84 DSNTPDY
-90 SRILAQDASDS
+90 SSS
-101 NTLVQDDLAQD
+101 NTLVQDNQHD
-112 YNPQGDNLAKDSN
+112 DNLAQDSN
-125 SGEEFSAHHPY
+125 SGEEFGTHHPY
-136 DNFGSDYKDYD
+136 DNFWSDYKDYD
-147 DDIKD
+147 DDTEYD
-152 IDNSD
+152 YNPEEDAETIDNND
-157 DTVAIDNSDD
+157 DAE
-167 TVALAQNTPAEEYN
+167 ALAQNTSAEEYN
-181 LYTNYNEG
+181 LYTNYNKG
-189 FNSDL
+189 FNPDL
-194 NNGVVNG
+194 NKGVEDC
-201 TEDVEVNVKDSEND
+201 TEDVEDNAKDLEND

-242 KNDSKESPK
+242 KDDS
-251 EPEESTEEFKE
+251 KE

-272 SQESSEESKEPPVE
+272 SKESPEESKEPPVE

-299 PKEEEEKEKEAPEE
+299 PKEEEKEKEAPEE
-313 NKKAA
+313 NKKAV

-338 KHKKEFTIDVTNEPE
+338 KHKKEFTIDVTNESE
-353 IKIALQDGFVFDG
+353 IKIALQDGFIFDG
-366 RVHFLVSF
+366 RIHFLVSF

-389 IAEYK
+389 IAECK

>member
-19 LFATMAVVLVV
+19 LFATMAVVLAV
-30 LILLISLI
+30 LILLIYLI

-46 EEKTAAAIDKAMS
+46 EEKTAAAIDKAMA
-59 GDEDDLAKDSSDS
+59 GDEDDLAQDSSDS
-72 NTLAQDNIILDD
+72 TDLAQDNIVQ
-84 RSDSTE
+84 DSNTPDY
-90 SRILAQDASDS
+90 SNS
-101 NTLVQDDLAQD
+101 NTLVQDNQHD
-112 YNPQGDNLAKDSN
+112 DNLAQDSN
-125 SGEEFSAHHPY
+125 SGEEFGTHHPY

-147 DDIKD
+147 DDTEYD
-152 IDNSD
+152 YNPEEDAETIDNND
-157 DTVAIDNSDD
+157 DTE
-167 TVALAQNTPAEEYN
+167 ALAQNTSAEEYN
-181 LYTNYNEG
+181 LYTNYNKG
-189 FNSDL
+189 FNPDL
-194 NNGVVNG
+194 NKGVEDG
-201 TEDVEVNVKDSEND
+201 TEDVEDNAKDLEND

-242 KNDSKESPK
+242 KDDSKESP
-251 EPEESTEEFKE
+251 
-262 SSESPKEPEE
+262 
-272 SQESSEESKEPPVE
+272 EESKEPPVE

-299 PKEEEEKEKEAPEE
+299 PKEEEKEKEAPEE
-313 NKKAA
+313 NKKAV

-338 KHKKEFTIDVTNEPE
+338 KHKKEFTIDVTNESE
-353 IKIALQDGFVFDG
+353 IKIALQDGFIFDG
-366 RVHFLVSF
+366 RIHFLVSF

-389 IAEYK
+389 IAECK

>member
-19 LFATMAVVLVV
+19 LFATMAAVLAV
-30 LILLISLI
+30 LILLIYLI

-46 EEKTAAAIDKAMS
+46 EEKTAAAIDKAMA
-59 GDEDDLAKDSSDS
+59 GDEDDLD
-72 NTLAQDNIILDD
+72 
-84 RSDSTE
+84 
-90 SRILAQDASDS
+90 QDASDS
-101 NTLVQDDLAQD
+101 NTLSKDNLAQDNLAQDDLAQD
-112 YNPQGDNLAKDSN
+112 YNPQGDNLAQDSN

-147 DDIKD
+147 DDVED
-152 IDNSD
+152 IDNNGD
-157 DTVAIDNSDD
+157 AETIDNNGDAE
-167 TVALAQNTPAEEYN
+167 ALVQNTPAEEYN

-189 FNSDL
+189 FNPDINS
-194 NNGVVNG
+194 GVENG
-201 TEDVEVNVKDSEND
+201 TEDVEEGTEDVENNVKDSEND
-215 PMEELLDEEN
+215 PMEELMDEEN

-242 KNDSKESPK
+242 KNDSKESSESPK
-251 EPEESTEEFKE
+251 EPEDSK
-262 SSESPKEPEE
+262 ESPKEPEE
-272 SQESSEESKEPPVE
+272 SKESTEESKEPPVE

-299 PKEEEEKEKEAPEE
+299 PKEEEKEKEAPEG
-313 NKKAA
+313 NKKVA

-366 RVHFLVSF
+366 RIHFLVSF
-374 SEALAQHV
+374 SEALAKHV

-389 IAEYK
+389 IAECK
-394 GDYSGYE
+394 GNYSGYE

>member
-19 LFATMAVVLVV
+19 LFATMAVVLAV
-30 LILLISLI
+30 LILLIYLI

-46 EEKTAAAIDKAMS
+46 EEKTAAAIDKAMA
-59 GDEDDLAKDSSDS
+59 GDEDDLAQDNIVQDSNTPDYSGS
-72 NTLAQDNIILDD
+72 NTLAQDNQHD
-84 RSDSTE
+84 
-90 SRILAQDASDS
+90 
-101 NTLVQDDLAQD
+101 
-112 YNPQGDNLAKDSN
+112 DNLAQDSN
-125 SGEEFSAHHPY
+125 SGEEFGTHHPY

-147 DDIKD
+147 DDTEYDYNPKED
-152 IDNSD
+152 AETIDNND
-157 DTVAIDNSDD
+157 DAE
-167 TVALAQNTPAEEYN
+167 ALAQNTSAEEYN
-181 LYTNYNEG
+181 LYTNYNKG
-189 FNSDL
+189 FNPDL
-194 NNGVVNG
+194 NKGVEDG
-201 TEDVEVNVKDSEND
+201 TEDVEDNAKDLEND

-242 KNDSKESPK
+242 KNDSKES
-251 EPEESTEEFKE
+251 
-262 SSESPKEPEE
+262 SESPKEPEE
-272 SQESSEESKEPPVE
+272 FKESPEESKEPPVE

-299 PKEEEEKEKEAPEE
+299 PKEEEKEKETLKE

-389 IAEYK
+389 IAECK

>member
-19 LFATMAVVLVV
+19 LFATMAVVLAV
-30 LILLISLI
+30 LILLIYLI

-46 EEKTAAAIDKAMS
+46 EEKTAAAIDKAMA
-59 GDEDDLAKDSSDS
+59 GDEDDLAQDSSDSTDLAQDNIVQVAQDNIVQDSNTPDYSGS
-72 NTLAQDNIILDD
+72 NTLAQDNQHD
-84 RSDSTE
+84 
-90 SRILAQDASDS
+90 
-101 NTLVQDDLAQD
+101 
-112 YNPQGDNLAKDSN
+112 DNLAQDSN
-125 SGEEFSAHHPY
+125 SGEEFGTHHPY

-147 DDIKD
+147 DDTEYD
-152 IDNSD
+152 YNPEEDAETIDNND
-157 DTVAIDNSDD
+157 DVGT
-167 TVALAQNTPAEEYN
+167 LAQNTPAEEYN
-181 LYTNYNEG
+181 LYTNYNKG
-189 FNSDL
+189 FNPDL
-194 NNGVVNG
+194 NNGVEDG
-201 TEDVEVNVKDSEND
+201 TEDVEDNAKDLENN

-242 KNDSKESPK
+242 KDDSKESP
-251 EPEESTEEFKE
+251 
-262 SSESPKEPEE
+262 
-272 SQESSEESKEPPVE
+272 EESKEPPVE

-299 PKEEEEKEKEAPEE
+299 PKEEEKEKEAPEE
-313 NKKAA
+313 NKKAV

-366 RVHFLVSF
+366 RIHFLVSF

-389 IAEYK
+389 IAECK

>member
-1 MDVQSFLN
+1 MNVQSFLN

-46 EEKTAAAIDKAMS
+46 EEKTAAAIDKAMA
-59 GDEDDLAKDSSDS
+59 GDEDDLAQDSSDS
-72 NTLAQDNIILDD
+72 TDLAQDNIVQ
-84 RSDSTE
+84 DSNTPDY
-90 SRILAQDASDS
+90 SNS
-101 NTLVQDDLAQD
+101 NTLVQDNQHD
-112 YNPQGDNLAKDSN
+112 DNLAQDSN
-125 SGEEFSAHHPY
+125 SGEEFGTHHPY

-147 DDIKD
+147 DDTEYD
-152 IDNSD
+152 YNPEEDAETIDNND
-157 DTVAIDNSDD
+157 DTE
-167 TVALAQNTPAEEYN
+167 ALAQNTSAEEYN
-181 LYTNYNEG
+181 LYTNYNKG
-189 FNSDL
+189 FNPDL
-194 NNGVVNG
+194 NKGVEDG
-201 TEDVEVNVKDSEND
+201 TEDVEDNAKDLEND

-242 KNDSKESPK
+242 KDDSKESPEESK
-251 EPEESTEEFKE
+251 ESPEESKE
-262 SSESPKEPEE
+262 SP
-272 SQESSEESKEPPVE
+272 EESKEPPVE

-299 PKEEEEKEKEAPEE
+299 PKEEEKEKEAPEE
-313 NKKAA
+313 NKKAV

-353 IKIALQDGFVFDG
+353 IKIALQDGFIFDG
-366 RVHFLVSF
+366 RIHFLVSF

-389 IAEYK
+389 IAECK

>member
-1 MDVQSFLN
+1 MNVQSFLN

-30 LILLISLI
+30 LILLIYLI

-46 EEKTAAAIDKAMS
+46 EEKTAAAIDKAMA
-59 GDEDDLAKDSSDS
+59 GDEDDLAQDSSDS
-72 NTLAQDNIILDD
+72 TDLAQDNIVQ
-84 RSDSTE
+84 DSNTPDY
-90 SRILAQDASDS
+90 SSS
-101 NTLVQDDLAQD
+101 NTLVQDNQHD
-112 YNPQGDNLAKDSN
+112 DNLAQDSN
-125 SGEEFSAHHPY
+125 SGEEFGTHHPY

-147 DDIKD
+147 DDTEYD
-152 IDNSD
+152 YNPEEDAETIDNND
-157 DTVAIDNSDD
+157 DTE
-167 TVALAQNTPAEEYN
+167 ALAQNTSAEEYN
-181 LYTNYNEG
+181 LYTNYNKG
-189 FNSDL
+189 FNPDL
-194 NNGVVNG
+194 NKGVEDG
-201 TEDVEVNVKDSEND
+201 TEDVEDNAKDLEND

-242 KNDSKESPK
+242 KDDSKESP
-251 EPEESTEEFKE
+251 
-262 SSESPKEPEE
+262 
-272 SQESSEESKEPPVE
+272 EESKEPPVE

-299 PKEEEEKEKEAPEE
+299 PKEEEKEKEAPEE

-366 RVHFLVSF
+366 RIHFLVSF

-389 IAEYK
+389 IAECK

>member
-19 LFATMAVVLVV
+19 LFATMAVVLAV
-30 LILLISLI
+30 LILLIYLI

-46 EEKTAAAIDKAMS
+46 EEKTAAAIDKAMA
-59 GDEDDLAKDSSDS
+59 GDEDDLAQDSSDS
-72 NTLAQDNIILDD
+72 TDLAQDNIVQ
-84 RSDSTE
+84 DSNTPDY
-90 SRILAQDASDS
+90 SSS
-101 NTLVQDDLAQD
+101 NTLVQDNQHD
-112 YNPQGDNLAKDSN
+112 DNLAQDSN
-125 SGEEFSAHHPY
+125 SGEEFGTHHPY

-147 DDIKD
+147 DDTEYD
-152 IDNSD
+152 YNPEEDAETIDNND
-157 DTVAIDNSDD
+157 DAE
-167 TVALAQNTPAEEYN
+167 ALAQNTSAEEYN
-181 LYTNYNEG
+181 LYTNYNKG
-189 FNSDL
+189 FNPDL
-194 NNGVVNG
+194 NKGVEDC
-201 TEDVEVNVKDSEND
+201 TEDVEDNAKDLEND

-242 KNDSKESPK
+242 KDDSKESPEESK
-251 EPEESTEEFKE
+251 ESPEESKE
-262 SSESPKEPEE
+262 SP
-272 SQESSEESKEPPVE
+272 EESKEPPVE

-299 PKEEEEKEKEAPEE
+299 PKKEEKEKEAPEE
-313 NKKAA
+313 NEKAA

-366 RVHFLVSF
+366 RIHFLVSF

-389 IAEYK
+389 IAECK

>member
-59 GDEDDLAKDSSDS
+59 GDEDDLAKDNLTQDSSDS
-72 NTLAQDNIILDD
+72 NT
-84 RSDSTE
+84 
-90 SRILAQDASDS
+90 
-101 NTLVQDDLAQD
+101 LAQD
-112 YNPQGDNLAKDSN
+112 YNPQGDNLAQDSN

-147 DDIKD
+147 DD
-152 IDNSD
+152 
-157 DTVAIDNSDD
+157 VEAIDNNDD
-167 TVALAQNTPAEEYN
+167 AEYDYNPEEDAETIDNNDDAEALAQNTSAEEYN
-181 LYTNYNEG
+181 LYTNYNKG
-189 FNSDL
+189 FNPDL
-194 NNGVVNG
+194 NKGVEDC
-201 TEDVEVNVKDSEND
+201 TEDVEDNAKDLEND

-242 KNDSKESPK
+242 KDDSKESP
-251 EPEESTEEFKE
+251 
-262 SSESPKEPEE
+262 
-272 SQESSEESKEPPVE
+272 EESKEPPVE

-299 PKEEEEKEKEAPEE
+299 PKEEEKEKEAPEE
-313 NKKAA
+313 NKKAV

-338 KHKKEFTIDVTNEPE
+338 KHKKEFTIDVTNESE
-353 IKIALQDGFVFDG
+353 IKIALQDGFIFDG
-366 RVHFLVSF
+366 RIHFLVSF

-389 IAEYK
+389 IAECK

>member
-30 LILLISLI
+30 LILLIYLI

-46 EEKTAAAIDKAMS
+46 EEKTAAAIDKAMA
-59 GDEDDLAKDSSDS
+59 GDEDDLAQDSSDS
-72 NTLAQDNIILDD
+72 TDLAQDNIVQ
-84 RSDSTE
+84 DSNTPDY
-90 SRILAQDASDS
+90 SSS
-101 NTLVQDDLAQD
+101 NTLVQDNQHDDNLAQD
-112 YNPQGDNLAKDSN
+112 SN
-125 SGEEFSAHHPY
+125 FGEEFGTHHPY

-147 DDIKD
+147 DDTEYD
-152 IDNSD
+152 YNPEEDAETIDNND
-157 DTVAIDNSDD
+157 DAE
-167 TVALAQNTPAEEYN
+167 ALAQNTSAEEYN
-181 LYTNYNEG
+181 LYTNYNKG
-189 FNSDL
+189 FNPDL
-194 NNGVVNG
+194 NKGVEDC
-201 TEDVEVNVKDSEND
+201 TEDVEDNAKDLEND

-242 KNDSKESPK
+242 KDDSKESP
-251 EPEESTEEFKE
+251 EESKE
-262 SSESPKEPEE
+262 SP
-272 SQESSEESKEPPVE
+272 EESKEPPVE

-299 PKEEEEKEKEAPEE
+299 PKEEEKEKEAPEE
-313 NKKAA
+313 NKKAV

-338 KHKKEFTIDVTNEPE
+338 KHKKEFTIDVTNESE
-353 IKIALQDGFVFDG
+353 IKIALQDGFIFDG
-366 RVHFLVSF
+366 RIHFLVSF

-389 IAEYK
+389 IAECK